1 MEKEKKIA
9 ATLYELT
16 LELSSNK
23 RNESEDRFNPA
34 QPKFS
39 LFTRLKIIINRNFSF
54 SSYMTL

>member
-16 LELSSNK
+16 LELSSYK
-23 RNESEDRFNPA
+23 RRESEDCFNPV

-54 SSYMTL
+54 SSYTTL